1 MKFYVHVHFSMNF
14 HIIKPSLRSKSQA
27 LERVV
32 ALVLLGHH
40 AVVLLAYDFGGCSVN
55 FPDFQKKLEK
65 S

>member
-1 MKFYVHVHFSMNF
+1 MNF

-55 FPDFQKKLEK
+55 FPDFPKKLEK